1 MSVCTVC
8 PNNCKVDRDAKAGGC
23 GVTNQIKLAKYALH
37 FYEEPV
43 ISGENGSGAVFFS
56 GCSLNCA
63 FCQNY
68 ELSHK
73 ARGKEFSIDGLATIF
88 KELEEMGANNINL
101 VNPTHYSLQIVK
113 ALDKYRPNIPIVWN
127 THGYETLQN
136 LSIIDPYVDIYLPDL
151 KYYTPS
157 RARRYTKKENYFER
171 AKDAISFMLNA
182 KKPVMEN
189 GLLKRGV
196 IVRHLVLPE
205 NTDDSIK
212 ILEFLRP
219 IIGDN
224 YLSIMSQYTPFGSIE
239 NLKELNRKIT
249 RREYQK
255 VVDKALSL
263 GFENLFLQDFTSSGE
278 EFIPD
283 WDY

>member
-8 PNNCKVDRDAKAGGC
+8 PNNCKVDRDTKAGGC

-157 RARRYTKKENYFER
+157 RARRYTKKENYFEC

>member
-8 PNNCKVDRDAKAGGC
+8 PNNCKVDREKYNGGC

-43 ISGENGSGAVFFS
+43 ISGKNGSGAVFFS

-73 ARGKEFSIDGLATIF
+73 ARGKEFSIDELALIF

-101 VNPTHYSLQIVK
+101 VNPTHYSLQIIK

-157 RARRYTKKENYFER
+157 RAFRYTKKENYFER

-224 YLSIMSQYTPFGSIE
+224 YLSIMSQYTPFGNIE